1 MRWLI
6 YAHKFRLEIRSL
18 AIEVVNHCWLE
29 FQQGLNLS
37 RPEPPPAMDQSP
49 PSIAQ
54 TYTER
59 IEEIVQATLKGQIRA
74 KSQVGQMLLESI
86 QPGTGE
92 IFERC
97 LSQRLEASQTQIAT
111 LTDELKL
118 AKANRSLR
126 ALQTIQAEWE
136 RLQTELRSQEVVTTA
151 VQTIVQASLNE
162 RLSAFVQLFDPNL
175 PHSLDQAQLKQI
187 GKAIQQ
193 QAQSADTEAGQ
204 ELLAVA
210 QGIQAGLIDWQ
221 QVEKHLVSWM
231 YERPD
236 QVGFS
241 SGTREVGP
249 WELWSKHV
257 QGGLVRSLFQALAQG
272 DSTVELVGQQPQLV
286 LAEWIELVVVVQYL
300 HRGLV
305 AWSEKMI
312 YDGKLGAKLSITGF
326 LVFAVFWS
334 QLANGSQQNVHWQ
347 SSRRD
352 RLAESCFQLMLQI
365 LRMFTQRPYF
375 PLYGGMYASF
385 GGKYLREAIT
395 YLDQPLQQIQG
406 QPDQAKARILTLLGY
421 SLRAQGRYDLAEEF
435 HQAALEIAQTEG
447 DRSCEI
453 ANYNHLSRI
462 CVARKTYA
470 EAIGYSQ
477 RALMLSRQTGEPLGE
492 ANALANLGFSEVLM
506 AKTSQAEPEAY
517 ERAIELLERGQHL
530 SDQLG
535 DRQSQALCLSSLG
548 IAHVVIEQYEQAIP
562 HLGHGWQA
570 AQMSGDL
577 YLQGLNLYYLAQAYY
592 PLQRWEQLVFAGC
605 VGMYL
610 LEQVG
615 AQDWQQAAGLMAIAR
630 GQIGAEAFQAH
641 LSKVRPNIL
650 EIIGVDG
657 YDHISD
663 LLASYQAGLE

>member
-1 MRWLI
+1 
-6 YAHKFRLEIRSL
+6 
-18 AIEVVNHCWLE
+18 
-29 FQQGLNLS
+29 
-37 RPEPPPAMDQSP
+37 MDQTPP

-54 TYTER
+54 IYAQR

-97 LSQRLEASQTQIAT
+97 LSERLQASQTQIEA

-126 ALQTIQAEWE
+126 ALQAIQAEWE
-136 RLQTELRSQEVVTTA
+136 RLQTELRSQETVTSA
-151 VQTIVQASLNE
+151 VQAIGQANLNQ
-162 RLSAFVQLFDPNL
+162 RFSAFVQLFDPNL
-175 PHSLDQAQLKQI
+175 PQSLNQAQLKQI
-187 GKAIQQ
+187 AKAVEQ
-193 QAQSADTEAGQ
+193 QADSADPEAAE
-204 ELLAVA
+204 ELLAVTK
-210 QGIQAGLIDWQ
+210 GIQLGLVDWQ
-221 QVEKHLVSWM
+221 QVEKHLVSWI

-272 DSTVELVGQQPQLV
+272 DSPVELVSQQPQLV
-286 LAEWIELVVVVQYL
+286 LAEWVELVVVVQYL

-352 RLAESCFQLMLQI
+352 RLAETCFQIMLQI
-365 LRMFTQRPYF
+365 LRTFTQRSYF

-421 SLRAQGRYDLAEEF
+421 SLRAQGRYDAAVEF

-447 DRSCEI
+447 DRPCEI
-453 ANYNHLSRI
+453 ASYNHLSRI
-462 CVARKTYA
+462 CVARQTYA
-470 EAIGYSQ
+470 EAIDYSQ
-477 RALMLSRQTGEPLGE
+477 RALMLSRQTGELLGE
-492 ANALANLGFSEVLM
+492 ANALANLGFSEVFL
-506 AKTSQAEPEAY
+506 AKTTQAEPEAY
-517 ERAIELLERGQHL
+517 ERAIELLERGKQL
-530 SDQLG
+530 SEQLG

-548 IAHVVIEQYEQAIP
+548 IAHVVVEQFEQAIP
-562 HLGHGWQA
+562 HLGNGWQA

-592 PLQRWEQLVFAGC
+592 PLQRWEQAVFTGC

-615 AQDWQQAAGLMAIAR
+615 AQEWQQAAGLMAIGR

-641 LSKVRPNIL
+641 LNKSRPSIL

-657 YDHISD
+657 YDHISY
-663 LLASYQAGLE
+663 LLQTYQAGLD